1 MSPILNSLQGNG
13 SLQTKDLSL
22 SGVNAIDKIADA
34 ISQPD
39 LKNITVKDIDIDFQ
53 IENGRLST
61 NPFDIKLGTA
71 TLNLSGSTGLDQTI
85 DYTGKINKRTCSK

>member
-1 MSPILNSLQGNG
+1 MIQQFAPIFEGLKGNFSGNMKIVTSLDNTMSPILNSLQGNG

-39 LKNITVKDIDIDFQ
+39 LKNITVKDFSKNICCA
-53 IENGRLST
+53 
-61 NPFDIKLGTA
+61 KL
-71 TLNLSGSTGLDQTI
+71 
-85 DYTGKINKRTCSK
+85 KRTTQY